1 MTVLTEPIYYPPREV
16 LDALWAAWRAPGG
29 VPLVLVLG
37 QDGVGKTALLEHF
50 AAEVRKDPDREQV
63 LLDRW
68 SPDEFDPFA
77 PFLAQ
82 LGLTYILGRLVPGV
96 PRKAMHW
103 AIKLTVPNVPIVGG
117 LLGGILEEEVQGLLD
132 KKPVATDPGT

>member
-1 MTVLTEPIYYPPREV
+1 MTARTEPTYYPPAEAMA
-16 LDALWAAWRAPGG
+16 ALHAAWRARETT
-29 VPLVLVLG
+29 PLALVLG
-37 QDGVGKTALLEHF
+37 QDGVGKSALLEHF
-50 AAEVRKDPDREQV
+50 AAEIRRDPDREQV

-103 AIKLTVPNVPIVGG
+103 AIKLTVPNVPLVGE
-117 LLGGILEEEVQGLLD
+117 LLGDILEEEVQGLLD